1 MIVNIKSNTLALI
14 LSLEGELTLHNR
26 DAIQEKLNSF
36 LEEDKN
42 MIIEGTDL
50 TYVDSSGLGLFL
62 EINNKLK
69 QKGLQSLVF
78 ANLVPVVRRSLEV
91 THLAQIMPIYNSEG
105 EAIAGFTQSWNWQV
119 PSQLVYVKSLSYKVR
134 ESLSALNLDKYLLS
148 QIRLCIEET
157 MINAIKHGNKSE
169 RTSLVT
175 VGYKLENHQLEIS
188 VSDEGEGFDTAIR
201 GKGLSLIF
209 NFMDE
214 VRFNERGNAI
224 TMIKKV

>member
-169 RTSLVT
+169 RTSPVT
-175 VGYKLENHQLEIS
+175 IGYKLENHQLEIS
-188 VSDEGEGFDTAIR
+188 VSDEGEGFDTTIR
-201 GKGLSLIF
+201 GKGLSLVF

-224 TMIKKV
+224 VMIRKV